1 MLDYHNLSNFMVF
14 ATQKGEMKMART
26 MSEFTGKY
34 KLSQTLKFE
43 LQPVGVTEQRLQE
56 SKLLEQDFKRAED
69 YPKAKEF
76 LDGKHKEFL
85 QKVLSEI
92 TDIDWQPL
100 ADMLEQFQKNKDLK
114 KELEKRQGEYRKKIT
129 EKFTGDISFKLL
141 TDSTPSKLFKE
152 SIKADPALQ
161 AEVRT
166 FEGFG
171 CYFTGYQENRLNI
184 YSDKEQQT
192 AAAHR
197 AVNENFTRYHS
208 AVLNFQEICDASYEL
223 VQDINSRTTPMLNG
237 EVLADLLT
245 IGNYNRFLSQSGIDL
260 FNRIVAEINYEVN
273 QYRQRHPE
281 QTKKVR
287 FLPVLFKQILS
298 DREQSFAVK
307 AFADGTEVLTALK
320 DFVLRN
326 QKMKIREETVDLFDS
341 LRRVLATL
349 KDDDDL
355 FIDSSEMGRISTRLT
370 GSWSTFQDSAAAYA
384 KASLRSKAKI
394 DKYCKDVFHFRDIQT
409 WGIEQYEEDGSS
421 SPLSLSS
428 YWKRDDLAVLFD
440 QEKQKRNDILALAE
454 KGDADRLREREDDV
468 RIIKE
473 YLDTV
478 QDILHD
484 VKPLAVDDKY
494 GGDLDL
500 KGILMEHYLPLK
512 EAIIPLYNQTRN
524 FVLKKN
530 ADVPKIKLM
539 FNNPICAGGWPD
551 PQTSSCVIFR
561 KCHEFY
567 LGILSDKA
575 RSCLNRYDSEEDSD
589 WEIMNF
595 RQMADPSKDLP
606 NLMQIDGKTV
616 RKTGRKDNETGKNLI
631 LEELKKRYLPEAIN
645 RIREKESYKK
655 NSPAFS
661 KEDLAAFIDFYKDRV
676 IEYKPDYKFKF
687 KPSEEYA
694 KWEDFTNDLDAQAYQ
709 LNFFPIS
716 ESFLMQ
722 LVDEG
727 KLFLFK
733 IWNKDFAPKA
743 SGKPNKSTLY
753 WKAVF
758 DPDNLSD
765 VVFKL
770 NGEAELFLR
779 EPVIHEPKGHRCG
792 EKMVNRTIASLQNGQ
807 TVRTPIPED
816 VYGEIFQYVNG
827 NKEMPALSSDAKSY
841 LEKRLDWKPG
851 MKFEDTLGRLVVK
864 DVTHEIVKDKRFTKQ
879 KYFFHVPLTINFKS
893 PDGKSVKFNDLVRD
907 YLRNNPDVRII
918 GIDRGERNLI
928 YLVLMDQDGHILE
941 QKSFN
946 IMGGVDYH
954 AKLDQR
960 QKERDAARKSWK
972 EIGRIK
978 DLKAGYLSG
987 IVYEI
992 SRMMIEHNAV
1002 VFLEDLNG
1010 GFKRSR
1016 TKIEKQVYQ
1025 KFENALITKLNYLVF
1040 KDTADHRSPG
1050 GVLNGYQLTPPQG
1063 NKTQSS
1069 SQCGFIFYIPAWCT
1083 SNIDPVTGFVNLFG
1097 SEWLQWKN
1105 IEHARD
1111 FFAKFD
1117 SIRYN
1122 SADDLFDFDFDY
1134 RNFTEKG
1141 EGSQTRWTVCSV
1153 GERIESFRNPEKLN
1167 RWDCRTISLTAAFKD
1182 LFERNGID
1190 VRGDLASQIQAADER
1205 QEFWRELHHLFKLT
1219 VQLRN
1224 SNPGATGRDDDYILS
1239 PVRDRNGVFFDSR
1252 KASAEWPCDAD
1263 ANGAFNIARKG
1274 LWFLQQLNS
1283 QPDGEKKLPTMNQ
1296 KDWLNFVQK
1305 Q

>member
-1 MLDYHNLSNFMVF
+1 
-14 ATQKGEMKMART
+14 MART

-43 LQPVGVTEQRLQE
+43 LQPVGVTEQRLRE

-76 LDGKHKEFL
+76 LDGKHKAFL
-85 QKVLSEI
+85 QKVLSGI

-100 ADMLEQFQKNKDLK
+100 ADMLDQFQKNKDLK
-114 KELEKRQGEYRKKIT
+114 KKLEKRQGEYRKKIT
-129 EKFTGDISFKLL
+129 ENFTKDPSFTLL
-141 TDSTPSKLFKE
+141 TDPTPSKLFKE
-152 SIKADPALQ
+152 SIKTDPALM
-161 AEVRT
+161 AEIRT
-166 FEGFG
+166 FERFA
-171 CYFTGYQENRLNI
+171 CYFSGYQKNRANI
-184 YSDKEQQT
+184 YSDEEQQT

-197 AVNENFTRYHS
+197 AVNENFTKYHA
-208 AVLNFQEICDASYEL
+208 AVLNFQEICNASSEL
-223 VQDINSRTTPMLNG
+223 LQGINSRTTPILNG
-237 EVLADLLT
+237 EVLTDLLT
-245 IGNYNRFLSQSGIDL
+245 IRNYNRFLSQSGINL

-273 QYRQRHPE
+273 RYRQNPLE

-287 FLPVLFKQILS
+287 FLPFLFKQILS
-298 DREQSFAVK
+298 DREQTFAVK
-307 AFADGTEVLTALK
+307 AFADGTELLSALK

-326 QKMKIREETVDLFDS
+326 QKMKIRGETVDLFDS

-355 FIDSSEMGRISTRLT
+355 FIDSSEMGRISSRLT
-370 GSWSTFQDSAAAYA
+370 GSWSTFLDSAAAYA
-384 KASLRSKAKI
+384 KATLRSKAKI
-394 DKYCKDVFHFRDIQT
+394 DKYCKQDVFHFRVIQS
-409 WGIEQYEEDGSS
+409 WGIEQYEKDGSS
-421 SPLSLSS
+421 SPLSLST
-428 YWKRDDLAVLFD
+428 YWKRDELADLFEQEKSKRNEILDLA
-440 QEKQKRNDILALAE
+440 K

-500 KGILMEHYLPLK
+500 KGILMGHYLPLK
-512 EAIIPLYNQTRN
+512 EAFIPLYNQTRN
-524 FVLKKN
+524 FILKKN

-539 FNNPICAGGWPD
+539 FNNPVCAKGWPD

-567 LGILSDKA
+567 LGVLSDKA
-575 RSCLNRYDSEEDSD
+575 RSCLNSYEPNEESAL
-589 WEIMNF
+589 EIMNF
-595 RQMADPSKDLP
+595 RQMADPSQDLP
-606 NLMQIDGKTV
+606 TLMQIDGKTV
-616 RKTGRKDNETGKNLI
+616 RKTGRKDKKSGKNFI

-645 RIREKESYKK
+645 RIREKESHMK

-661 KEDLAAFIDFYKDRV
+661 KEDLAAYIDFYKDRI
-676 IEYKPDYKFKF
+676 IEYKPDCKFKF
-687 KPSEEYA
+687 KPSEEYS

-716 ESFLMQ
+716 ESFIMQ

-770 NGEAELFLR
+770 NCEAELFLR
-779 EPVIHEPKGHRCG
+779 EPVIHEPKAHRCG

-827 NKEMPALSSDAKSY
+827 KCKSSDLSKEARCL
-841 LEKRLDWKPG
+841 LEKRLDWEKG
-851 MKFEDTLGRLVVK
+851 MQFEDTLGRLVVK
-864 DVTHEIVKDKRFTKQ
+864 NVTHEIIKDERFTKR
-879 KYFFHVPLTINFKS
+879 KYFFHVSLEINFKS
-893 PDGKSVKFNDLVRD
+893 PKGKGVKFNDLVRD
-907 YLRNNPDVRII
+907 YLRNNPDVKII

-928 YLVLMDQDGHILE
+928 YLVLMDQNGNILQ
-941 QKSFN
+941 QKSYN
-946 IMGGVDYH
+946 IISQKLYNSLVVNVDYH

-972 EIGRIK
+972 EIGGIK

-1040 KDTADHRSPG
+1040 KDTDDHRSPG
-1050 GVLNGYQLTPPQG
+1050 GVLNGYQLTPPQE
-1063 NKTQSS
+1063 NISQRST
-1069 SQCGFIFYIPAWCT
+1069 QCGFIFYVPAWCT
-1083 SNIDPVTGFVNLFG
+1083 SKIDPVTGFVNLFG

-1111 FFAKFD
+1111 FFTRFD
-1117 SIRYN
+1117 SIRYLQ
-1122 SADDLFDFDFDY
+1122 DEDLFEFSFDY
-1134 RNFTEKG
+1134 KNFND
-1141 EGSQTRWTVCSV
+1141 QAADTRTQWKVYSI
-1153 GERIESFRNPEKLN
+1153 GERIESFRKHENQNQWDSRTVQLTDAYKKLFT
-1167 RWDCRTISLTAAFKD
+1167 DS
-1182 LFERNGID
+1182 GID
-1190 VRGDLASQIQAADER
+1190 INGDLKAQISSSSAGQK
-1205 QEFWRELHHLFKLT
+1205 FWYDLLQLFKLT

-1224 SNPGATGRDDDYILS
+1224 SRPNSTASEDDYILS
-1239 PVRDRNGVFFDSR
+1239 PVRGPDGTFFDSR
-1252 KASAEWPCDAD
+1252 KGLKNLPGNAD
-1263 ANGAFNIARKG
+1263 ANGAYNIARKG
-1274 LWFLQQLNS
+1274 LLLLQQLNAAADPVKVKFDL
-1283 QPDGEKKLPTMNQ
+1283 QRKP
-1296 KDWLNFVQK
+1296 WLNFVQK
-1305 Q
+1305 R